1 MISLAILDRFPW
13 WVLFLILFRE
23 IGITEFR
30 LAVIRDGVIP
40 ASKGGKI
47 KTLMQNFGVS
57 FYILPLPSELF
68 ILRDLFMAAAVVL
81 TITTGIDY
89 VLQWWKSRKR

>member
-1 MISLAILDRFPW
+1 
-13 WVLFLILFRE
+13 
-23 IGITEFR
+23 
-30 LAVIRDGVIP
+30 
-40 ASKGGKI
+40 
-47 KTLMQNFGVS
+47 MQNFGVS

-81 TITTGIDY
+81 TITTGVDY